1 MAGRKVIVPIPPEE
15 LKNMLEI
22 SKNPPKPE
30 VILQKKDDRTPT
42 HTLLHITADDFAEVI
57 DNQKAE
63 AKQVKRVLKPLE
75 PLANKINIELINEE
89 AENRIKENTG
99 IYVRKGNIRPIPT
112 TAVDTAIKEEERA
125 KAKATNAE
133 TNPSSGG
140 YKKGKAK
147 AKDKYTVKELKTI
160 ASRNN
165 IKTTKKLD
173 GKTVPLNKKGLMA
186 KLKRN
191 KVI

>member
-63 AKQVKRVLKPLE
+63 AKEEAKAK
-75 PLANKINIELINEE
+75 EE
-89 AENRIKENTG
+89 AEAE
-99 IYVRKGNIRPIPT
+99 
-112 TAVDTAIKEEERA
+112 AKEEAEA
-125 KAKATNAE
+125 KAKEEAEAKRIENHFAKLKLKKGLIPKLASELIEAE

-140 YKKGKAK
+140 YKKGKAN

>member
-63 AKQVKRVLKPLE
+63 AKEEAKAK
-75 PLANKINIELINEE
+75 EE
-89 AENRIKENTG
+89 AEAKRIENHFAKLKLK
-99 IYVRKGNIRPIPT
+99 KGLIPKL
-112 TAVDTAIKEEERA
+112 ASELIE
-125 KAKATNAE
+125 AE

-140 YKKGKAK
+140 YKKGKAN

>member
-1 MAGRKVIVPIPPEE
+1 MAGRKVLVPIPREA
-15 LKNMLEI
+15 L
-22 SKNPPKPE
+22 
-30 VILQKKDDRTPT
+30 DT
-42 HTLLHITADDFAEVI
+42 LHITAYDLAEVI

-63 AKQVKRVLKPLE
+63 AKQGKRVIKPIKPL
-75 PLANKINIELINEE
+75 ADKIIREL
-89 AENRIKENTG
+89 
-99 IYVRKGNIRPIPT
+99 
-112 TAVDTAIKEEERA
+112 IKEEEEE

-140 YKKGKAK
+140 YKKGGNAN

-160 ASRNN
+160 AYRNN